1 MSDIIA
7 STYEIKEVI
16 GSGGGGTVFLARH
29 LRLDKD
35 VVLKADKRKIT
46 TSPELLRREVNV
58 LKDLRHAH
66 IPQVYDYFVENDTV
80 YTVIDYIKGESLDTP
95 LKRGERFSQAQVIQW
110 ARQLLDALV
119 YLHSPTHGDPPKG
132 YVHSDIKPA
141 NLMRLPNGDICLI
154 DFNIALAIGEEN
166 LVGLSAGYASPEHY
180 GLDYSSVG
188 LGSSTTVEKT
198 RGRSAFGTQTGA
210 KDGISYAK
218 TELDESGS
226 YGADETARKSDD
238 PGSAADAETEVV
250 PRDGQDDPARTELR
264 TQQADIPSGRGT
276 DSSTAKRKRIVPDV
290 RSDIYS
296 VGATLYHLLSGVR
309 PAKDALEVVPLSK
322 DEFSPLVVDI
332 ITKAM
337 NPNPDLRYQTA
348 AEMLEAFNTLRVRDP
363 RVRRLKKQRIV
374 ASLAF
379 TALFALGVCASFVGL
394 KRIQTLDSWAKLV
407 EYSKNALTDGD
418 TTAAVDY
425 ALQALPEK
433 KDIFTPPITAAAQE
447 ALTSALGVYELSGG
461 YQAFHTVELPSAPLC
476 VALSPEGSRMACVY
490 ASNLA
495 VFDMATCEQ
504 VLTLPADR
512 SALSEVEF
520 LTEDVLVYAGAD
532 GVTAYD
538 LAAGEALWSGE
549 QATAISISADGTHV
563 AAVNRDET
571 HAKLYDAKD
580 GSVVATVDFGGLA
593 QSVAVN
599 DVAINPRDNLF
610 ELNDDGTM
618 LAVSFSDGSLQV
630 LDIRDSDNGIII
642 YDGSA
647 FTHFEG
653 GFFGKYL
660 AFSSTGKE
668 QSAFVVIDTAEARQT
683 GGFSSTMPF
692 HVRTDGTGIY
702 VSTENILV
710 KIDPESGE
718 QEEVAYTDA
727 DITGFCKGGDY
738 TIVATADDAFSF
750 FGVKAVFLE
759 KTVEE
764 MGVSF
769 VSMSGS
775 TAVVGSS
782 DTPTIRVLRMDEDP
796 AVRVL
801 SYDPTYTHS
810 EARISADGK
819 TVMLYRYDRFRIY
832 DRDGKIV
839 ADVGLPNASE
849 VYDQQFRRDEC
860 DSWLEV
866 TYNDGLIQNY
876 SAKDG
881 SLLSETQGDAHDG
894 TLYEEYE
901 TDKLR
906 IEAPLHGA
914 ARAYDRDSG
923 ELVATLEP
931 DAYLAY
937 VTQIGEYVLT
947 EYITT
952 DAERYGLLLND
963 KCEVLARMPQ
973 LCDALPD
980 GRLIFD
986 DTLGNLRQS
995 RIFTLDE
1002 LISQARFKEET
1013 EK

>member
-7 STYEIKEVI
+7 STYEIKEEI

-80 YTVIDYIKGESLDTP
+80 YTVIDYIKGESLDKP
-95 LKRGERFSQAQVIQW
+95 LKRGERFSQAQVIEW
-110 ARQLLDALV
+110 AKQLLDALA
-119 YLHSPTHGDPPKG
+119 YLHSPTHGEPPKG

-141 NLMRLPNGDICLI
+141 NLMRLPNGEVCLI

-198 RGRSAFGTQTGA
+198 QGRSTFGTETRS
-210 KDGISYAK
+210 KDGSSYAK
-218 TELDESGS
+218 TELGEPSDTGVDETTRTSG
-226 YGADETARKSDD
+226 GAD
-238 PGSAADAETEVV
+238 SAPNAATVLA
-250 PRDGQDDPARTELR
+250 PHDGQDNVAKTELSSGS
-264 TQQADIPSGRGT
+264 QSSIPDRGT
-276 DSSTAKRKRIVPDV
+276 SSGTAKRKRIVPDV

-296 VGATLYHLLSGVR
+296 VGATLYHLLSGIR
-309 PAKDALEVVPLSK
+309 PAKDALDVVPLSGE
-322 DEFSPLVVDI
+322 EFSPLVVRI

-348 AEMLEAFNTLRVRDP
+348 AEMLADLQHLHQDDP
-363 RVRRLKKQRIV
+363 RVHRLRKQAGIGSMLILLCLV
-374 ASLAF
+374 
-379 TALFALGVCASFVGL
+379 TGVFAAFVGL

-407 EYSKNALTDGD
+407 EYSKSALADGD
-418 TTAAVDY
+418 TTVAVDY

-433 KDIFTPPITAAAQE
+433 KDIFTPPQTAAAQE
-447 ALTSALGVYELSGG
+447 ALTNALGVYDLSGG
-461 YQAFHTVELPSAPLC
+461 YKAFHTVELPSAPLC
-476 VALSPEGSRMACVY
+476 VALSPDGSRMACIY
-490 ASNLA
+490 AANLA
-495 VFDMATCEQ
+495 VYDMATCEE
-504 VLTLPADR
+504 VVTLPADR

-520 LTEDVLVYAGAD
+520 LTEDVIVYAGAD
-532 GVTAYD
+532 GIAAYD
-538 LAAGEALWSGE
+538 LAQGRALWSGD
-549 QATAISISADGTHV
+549 QATAISISSDGKRV

-571 HAKLYDAKD
+571 HAKLYDAGN
-580 GSVVATVDFGGLA
+580 GSLIETVDFNDLA

-599 DVAINPRDNLF
+599 DIALNPHDNLF

-630 LDIRDSDNGIII
+630 LDVHDGDNGLII
-642 YDGSA
+642 YDGSE

-660 AFSSTGKE
+660 AFSSTGNEK
-668 QSAFVVIDTAEARQT
+668 SVFAVIDTEEARQT

-692 HVRTDGTGIY
+692 HVKTDGTGIY

-718 QEEVAYTDA
+718 QEEVAYTDT
-727 DITGFCKGGDY
+727 DILSFCKDGDY
-738 TIVATADDAFSF
+738 TITATTDDAFSF

-769 VSMSGS
+769 VSLSGP

-796 AVRVL
+796 SAHVL

-810 EARISADGK
+810 EARISASGE
-819 TVMLYRYDRFRIY
+819 TVMLYRYDSFRIY
-832 DRDGKIV
+832 DLDGNV
-839 ADVGLPNASE
+839 VTDVEIPDASE
-849 VYDQQFRRDEC
+849 VYDQQFRRGENE
-860 DSWLEV
+860 SWLEV
-866 TYNDGLIQNY
+866 TYNDGLVRNY
-876 SAKDG
+876 SAADGSMISETNIEPPDG
-881 SLLSETQGDAHDG
+881 SLHEQ
-894 TLYEEYE
+894 YF

-914 ARAYDRDSG
+914 ATAYDRESG
-923 ELVATLEP
+923 KLVATLEP

-947 EYITT
+947 EYMTT
-952 DAERYGLLLND
+952 DRERYGLLLND

-973 LCDALPD
+973 LCDALQD
-980 GRLIFD
+980 GTLLFD

-995 RIFTLDE
+995 RIYSINE
-1002 LISQARFKEET
+1002 LIALAKN
-1013 EK
+1013 